1 MKRLVAKALYQL
13 YGGFSICL
21 FVYGILW
28 LAEAIC
34 DNKDIP
40 LAVVT
45 AVGGLACVF
54 ITGIIYEENKL

>member
-1 MKRLVAKALYQL
+1 MRLLWML
-13 YGGFSICL
+13 FGGFSFCL
-21 FVYGILW
+21 FTYGMLW
-28 LAEAIC
+28 TAEAIC

-54 ITGIIYEENKL
+54 IAGIIYEEYEL

>member
-40 LAVVT
+40 WAVVT
-45 AVGGLACVF
+45 AIGGLACVF
-54 ITGIIYEENKL
+54 ITGIIYEEYEL

>member
-1 MKRLVAKALYQL
+1 MKRLVAKVLYQL

-21 FVYGILW
+21 FVYGMLW
-28 LAEAIC
+28 TAEAIC

-54 ITGIIYEENKL
+54 ITGIIYEEYEL

>member
-1 MKRLVAKALYQL
+1 MRFLWMLF
-13 YGGFSICL
+13 GGFSFYL
-21 FVYGILW
+21 FTYGMLW
-28 LAEAIC
+28 TAEAIC

-54 ITGIIYEENKL
+54 IAGIIYEEYEL

>member
-1 MKRLVAKALYQL
+1 MRLLWML
-13 YGGFSICL
+13 FGGFSFCL
-21 FVYGILW
+21 FTYGILW

-34 DNKDIP
+34 DNNDIP

-54 ITGIIYEENKL
+54 ITGIIYEEYEL

>member
-1 MKRLVAKALYQL
+1 MRLLWML
-13 YGGFSICL
+13 FGGFSFCL

-54 ITGIIYEENKL
+54 ITGIIYEEYEL

>member
-1 MKRLVAKALYQL
+1 MRLLWML
-13 YGGFSICL
+13 FGGFSFCL
-21 FVYGILW
+21 FTW
-28 LAEAIC
+28 TAEAIC

-54 ITGIIYEENKL
+54 IAGIIYEEYEL

>member
-1 MKRLVAKALYQL
+1 MEMLIVKLLYQL
-13 YGGFSICL
+13 YGEFSICL

-54 ITGIIYEENKL
+54 ITGIIYEEYEL

>member
-1 MKRLVAKALYQL
+1 MANLASAY
-13 YGGFSICL
+13 SCT
-21 FVYGILW
+21 GILW

-54 ITGIIYEENKL
+54 ITGIIYEEYEL